1 MHHSVEMIDKRQLTK
16 GKVCAR
22 CGAAISSR
30 LPGQSCPA
38 CLIESGLRPDG
49 LAEDLRDGKAP
60 LMMNFG
66 DYELLEEIGR
76 GGQGVVFRARQ
87 KSLNRI
93 VALKVIGVGHWATEA
108 HIRRFRLEAEA
119 AASLDHPGIVPIYEI
134 GERDGSCYFSM
145 KCIEGGQLDKI
156 AGDQPMPVRRAVE
169 LIVKVARTLHY
180 AHQRGILHRDIKPGN
195 ILLDKE
201 GEPHLTDFG
210 LARLIESESTITRT
224 MDVLGTPSYIA
235 PEQAAMKPLT
245 NATDVYG
252 LGAVLYQ
259 LLTGYPPF
267 AGGTTFETIRLV
279 LQVEPRHPH
288 LWNPKIDRDIATIS
302 LKCLEKDPQRRY
314 ASALELAE
322 DLERWSRHEP
332 IRARR
337 TGLLG
342 RGGKWVRRNPA
353 LAALVPLS
361 LALTT
366 VLAFMFS
373 RNEERL
379 PPAGIAVL
387 PFENLGD
394 EKENA
399 SFVDGMQDDI
409 LTKLA
414 KVADLKVISRTSVMQ
429 YRGVRNTREIGRALR
444 VSHVLEGSVRK
455 SGDKVHLNAQLIDTR
470 DDTHVW
476 AEQYDRDLTDVFA
489 IQSELAQKIAS
500 QLSKKI
506 NRAEKAAIETKPT
519 HDLEAYELYVR
530 AKLLTRSSGP
540 DNLEVLQK
548 LAGASDLLQRAVAR
562 DSNFAL
568 AYCLLTETNLSLYW
582 IPGRAEPAFRT
593 RADVALHN
601 AQRIAPEAGETHLAK
616 ALFDYYG
623 NRDLDHAL
631 EELDTAARLLP
642 NNADVFDTSA
652 RIERRLNRWK
662 EALRHFAKAAE
673 LDPRDP
679 THPTA
684 IATTYRLL
692 RHYKEAEE
700 TADRAIG
707 MFPEAADQFWK
718 EKGEV
723 ALAEGDLEKARAAI
737 EKLSSKE
744 AFPALLVR
752 VLLYEHNYLEA
763 ERVAVA
769 SWKDEGSV
777 RFTGVGAIIAA
788 RAQADAEKIRAYA
801 VKARH
806 AYEPLLNGP
815 SVDPT
820 MFSEVGVIDA
830 ALGRREDAIA
840 ECRRAVELRPLDRD
854 AVEGPDYVANLALAY
869 AWLGERDHAIEQLSS
884 IIHVPGGPRFG
895 DLKLNPMWDDLRGDP
910 RFEQI
915 MATAAEPIPLK

>member
-1 MHHSVEMIDKRQLTK
+1 MIDKRQLTK

-22 CGAAISSR
+22 CGATISSR

-38 CLIESGLRPDG
+38 CLIESGLGPDG

-93 VALKVIGVGHWATEA
+93 VALKVIGVGPWATEA

-700 TADRAIG
+700 TVDRAIG

-737 EKLSSKE
+737 EKFSSKE
-744 AFPALLVR
+744 AFPVLLVR

>member
-1 MHHSVEMIDKRQLTK
+1 
-16 GKVCAR
+16 
-22 CGAAISSR
+22 
-30 LPGQSCPA
+30 
-38 CLIESGLRPDG
+38 
-49 LAEDLRDGKAP
+49 
-60 LMMNFG
+60 
-66 DYELLEEIGR
+66 
-76 GGQGVVFRARQ
+76 
-87 KSLNRI
+87 
-93 VALKVIGVGHWATEA
+93 
-108 HIRRFRLEAEA
+108 
-119 AASLDHPGIVPIYEI
+119 
-134 GERDGSCYFSM
+134 
-145 KCIEGGQLDKI
+145 
-156 AGDQPMPVRRAVE
+156 
-169 LIVKVARTLHY
+169 
-180 AHQRGILHRDIKPGN
+180 
-195 ILLDKE
+195 
-201 GEPHLTDFG
+201 
-210 LARLIESESTITRT
+210 
-224 MDVLGTPSYIA
+224 
-235 PEQAAMKPLT
+235 
-245 NATDVYG
+245 
-252 LGAVLYQ
+252 
-259 LLTGYPPF
+259 
-267 AGGTTFETIRLV
+267 
-279 LQVEPRHPH
+279 
-288 LWNPKIDRDIATIS
+288 
-302 LKCLEKDPQRRY
+302 
-314 ASALELAE
+314 
-322 DLERWSRHEP
+322 
-332 IRARR
+332 
-337 TGLLG
+337 
-342 RGGKWVRRNPA
+342 VRRNPA

-373 RNEERL
+373 GNEERL

-723 ALAEGDLEKARAAI
+723 ALAEGDLKKARAAI

-744 AFPALLVR
+744 AFPVLLVR

-763 ERVAVA
+763 DRVAVA